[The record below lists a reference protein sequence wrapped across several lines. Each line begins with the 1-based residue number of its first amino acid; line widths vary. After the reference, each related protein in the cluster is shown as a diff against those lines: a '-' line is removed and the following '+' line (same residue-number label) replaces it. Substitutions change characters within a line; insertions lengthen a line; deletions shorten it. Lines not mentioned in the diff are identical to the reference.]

1 MKFTIKRGCKSAD
14 NFLKMRLV
22 SGRRFAFRFKL
33 DASCLYNT
41 EGIINGWNRVF
52 GVSIPGTT
60 GSCDLIF
67 TKDHD
72 KICLGM
78 NVAYSAD
85 RNFKSSIFKRLANI
99 CPGAWHLCE
108 IILYKNPSGNWFYNL
123 VIEGENDFFIPVSW
137 QMNAPSGGI
146 PVMMLRHP
154 RLGGRYT
161 LNDDLQIEI
170 ETIQL

>member
-1 MKFTIKRGCKSAD
+1 MKFTIKTGCKSAD

-22 SGRRFAFRFKL
+22 SGRKINFRFKL

-52 GVSIPGTT
+52 GVSVPGTT

-72 KICLGM
+72 EICLGM
-78 NVAYSAD
+78 NVAYSSD
-85 RNFKSSIFKRLANI
+85 KNFKSSIFKRLTKI
-99 CPGAWHLCE
+99 GPGSWYSCE
-108 IILYKNPSGNWFYNL
+108 ISHYKNSIGDWKYSIVVNPENELIFPNWW
-123 VIEGENDFFIPVSW
+123 EMD
-137 QMNAPSGGI
+137 APAGGI

-161 LNDDLQIEI
+161 LSDDLAIEI
-170 ETIQL
+170 EIIQL